1 MMVEAAAT
9 FNPVLAIAESK
20 SPSRKAAP
28 PPPSDGDPKAV
39 RRDFS
44 DRPTRKN
51 DFLVAALGLFDS
63 SKEAESINYESQAVS
78 SDWEQEGHSLRVRF
92 HSNRE
97 TGRISI
103 SVIDA
108 MTDEVIRQIPSEEL
122 QRVTEKLKDNMGQMF
137 DRSM

>member
-20 SPSRKAAP
+20 SPSMKVSNSQP
-28 PPPSDGDPKAV
+28 SSDGDPKAV

-63 SKEAESINYESQAVS
+63 SKEAESIHESKAVS
-78 SDWEQEGHSLRVRF
+78 SDLEQDGHSLRVRF
-92 HSNRE
+92 QSNRE

-108 MTDEVIRQIPSEEL
+108 NTDEVIRQIPSEEL